1 MNEKH
6 SALHPSELI
15 KNNRDVIA
23 YLNIALQTKDHDL
36 IEVACEKVIEV
47 LRARDTGDEEPAA
60 TSQNATAKPLGAENY
75 TYSAIWSQE
84 DGEYTGLVEEIP
96 GLVFLSP
103 RIEHALLGIKAS
115 VAKLIFMHQGLEH
128 LLTEADESFSED
140 RFMGAE
146 GAILRLQER
155 YSAEGDA
162 LQTRLAKAAEAY
174 WGKGKLHYKGI
185 TSTPKYDAWEDLFYG
200 ELDVEDG
207 HCGWDADSE
216 EEIALAFM
224 RTVELYL
231 RDEPIQFQRQAVTA
245 QKNDGKLHYR
255 GYTTTPTY
263 SIPDHMIYGKLDL
276 EDDLVLWE
284 SETVEG
290 VEAAFHE
297 AVEAYIDTDVETE
310 TEEE

>member
-60 TSQNATAKPLGAENY
+60 TSQSATAKPLSAENY

-103 RIEHALLGIKAS
+103 RKEHALQGVKAA
-115 VAKLIFMHQGLEH
+115 VDKLIFMHQGLEH
-128 LLTEADESFSED
+128 LLTKGDKSFADN
-140 RFMGAE
+140 RFLDAD

-155 YSAEGDA
+155 YNLRAYTLRSRLSEAAKTNPDGEKLRYKGITTMVKYDA
-162 LQTRLAKAAEAY
+162 WEDRFY
-174 WGKGKLHYKGI
+174 GKLDVEDGPCWWDAYSEEEIIPAFNKTVELYLRDTPHLFNPQAKEEEKLRYKGI
-185 TSTPKYDAWEDLFYG
+185 TSTPKY
-200 ELDVEDG
+200 
-207 HCGWDADSE
+207 
-216 EEIALAFM
+216 
-224 RTVELYL
+224 
-231 RDEPIQFQRQAVTA
+231 
-245 QKNDGKLHYR
+245 
-255 GYTTTPTY
+255 
-263 SIPDHMIYGKLDL
+263 SIPDRVIYGKLDL
-276 EDDLVLWE
+276 DDTLFLWE
-284 SETVEG
+284 SETLEG
-290 VEAAFHE
+290 VESAFHE
-297 AVEAYIDTDVETE
+297 AVDDHIEMCAEDDK
-310 TEEE
+310 EE